1 MGTVF
6 PPIKSLHKLCNL
18 YINVFTILILQL
30 FLIVKLVI
38 AQEGQTR
45 AFYFYEKGLKA
56 RSLSEKIKYFQK
68 AVELDSSFQEG
79 LYYLGITYYQK
90 SDYHNAV
97 EYLQKAV
104 KLDSVLFQ
112 KVQPYLINAY
122 NFYASELIEHESY
135 DDAIL
140 IADKAVKLDENF
152 ASTYVILGQAYYYK
166 RDWQASGEALK
177 KATKLDSNQVTAW
190 NYLGK
195 LYLRLGEYDKSV
207 KAFKKVLTIDPNLKE
222 AQINLSIAIRKN
234 SPDSWFERYEDA
246 AAEGQW
252 AKAIEIL
259 KKARTLYPDHSIMEA
274 KLSEA
279 LLTKQYFEGLLA
291 FEDENWAKAVA
302 IFQKMEPTYA
312 DVAEKLAMAKAA
324 LQKYGG
330 EDTLFTKTF
339 EETSVDSLDKLAS
352 TSIESISNKSDSSAS
367 PEQATQDERDSLA
380 LVKIEQEPHT
390 IINSAPEMPGKL
402 SKINQDRFDRETK
415 TQRKTFPILFTGL
428 LVGILSIGLV
438 LVTFH
443 KRGLFGKFLKGHKD
457 STKPKKTQSVE
468 SFEPGQ
474 KASTTGT
481 EEFVKDQLASIT
493 PVKFQS
499 LETSEIFRENEEQ
512 KHEDSPLT
520 DDEKS
525 SSELQET
532 KTILGGI
539 KRVQRIGRYVLEKE
553 IGRGSMGLVYKAW
566 DPKLDRT
573 VVIKQVSFELN
584 NRFGEAHKL
593 QDRLLREARA
603 AGRLNHPNIVIIYD
617 VDQEESFSYIVM
629 EYLSGQD
636 LRSLLEA
643 QGKFEL
649 LRTIRIIYQI
659 CSALN
664 YAHQFGIVH
673 RDIKPSNI
681 IVMENDKVKVAD
693 FGIAKLPNLGT
704 LTNTGDVIGTPFY
717 MSPEQIEGRKV
728 DGRADIFS
736 VGVVLYEMV
745 TGIRPFDGDNIAS
758 VVYKIIHKKPR
769 PLSYQDKNLPSYLDE
784 ILKRALAKDPDKRYA
799 SAAEL
804 KKDLENLEREFI

>member
-1 MGTVF
+1 M
-6 PPIKSLHKLCNL
+6 
-18 YINVFTILILQL
+18 
-30 FLIVKLVI
+30 VKPVV
-38 AQEGQTR
+38 AQEGQSK
-45 AFYFYEKGLKA
+45 AKNFYEKGLEA
-56 RSLSEKIKYFQK
+56 RSLSEKIKYFHK
-68 AVELDSSFQEG
+68 AVELDSSFQQG

-90 SDYHNAV
+90 SDYHNSV

-104 KLDSVLFQ
+104 KLDSVLFK

-122 NFYASELIEHESY
+122 NFYAAELIEQESY
-135 DDAIL
+135 DEAIL
-140 IADKAVKLDENF
+140 IADKAIKVDENF
-152 ASTYVILGQAYYYK
+152 VSAYVILGQAYYYK
-166 RDWQASGEALK
+166 RDWQASAEALTR
-177 KATKLDSNQVTAW
+177 ATKLDSNQVTAW

-195 LYLRLGEYDKSV
+195 LYLRLGEYDQSV
-207 KAFKKVLTIDPNLKE
+207 EAFEEALARDPDLKD
-222 AQINLSIAIRKN
+222 AQINLNIAIRKN
-234 SPDSWFERYEDA
+234 SPDSWLERYEDA

-252 AKAIEIL
+252 LKAIEIL
-259 KKARTLYPDHSIMEA
+259 KKARTLYPDHSIIET

-279 LLTKQYFEGLLA
+279 LLSKEYFEGLRA
-291 FEDENWAKAVA
+291 FEDENWARAVA

-312 DVAEKLAMAKAA
+312 DVAEKLAMAKVA
-324 LQKYGG
+324 LQKD
-330 EDTLFTKTF
+330 EDKENTLSKEEF
-339 EETSVDSLDKLAS
+339 EKAPVDSLDKSGAE
-352 TSIESISNKSDSSAS
+352 TGYANIESVKSIHDTTQTPSLLTEAPIKRVSNKSDSSTS
-367 PEQATQDERDSLA
+367 PEQATPAERDSLA
-380 LVKIEQEPHT
+380 LAQIEQEPHT
-390 IINSAPEMPGKL
+390 IIRSDPDMSDRPSN
-402 SKINQDRFDRETK
+402 INRDRFNRGTK
-415 TQRKTFPILFTGL
+415 THRKSFPVLLTGL
-428 LVGILSIGLV
+428 LVGVVSLGLV

-457 STKPKKTQSVE
+457 LTRPEKTQSVE
-468 SFEPGQ
+468 ALEPGQ
-474 KASTTGT
+474 KASTTET

-493 PVKFQS
+493 PVKFQP
-499 LETSEIFRENEEQ
+499 LETSEILHESQEQ
-512 KHEDSPLT
+512 KQENSPHADS
-520 DDEKS
+520 DKGS
-525 SSELQET
+525 AELQET

-539 KRVQRIGRYVLEKE
+539 KRVQRIGRYILEKE

-573 VVIKQVSFELN
+573 VVIKQVSFDLH
-584 NRFGEAHKL
+584 NRSSEAHKL

-643 QGKFEL
+643 QGKFEV

-659 CSALN
+659 CNALS

-681 IVMENDKVKVAD
+681 ILMENDKVKVAD

-704 LTNTGDVIGTPFY
+704 LTDTGNVLGTPFY

-736 VGVVLYEMV
+736 VGVLLYEMV

-769 PLSYQDKNLPSYLDE
+769 PLSYRDKNLPSYLDE
-784 ILKRALAKDPDKRYA
+784 ILKRALAKDPDKRYS
-799 SAAEL
+799 SAAKL
-804 KKDLENLEREFI
+804 KADLENLEREFI